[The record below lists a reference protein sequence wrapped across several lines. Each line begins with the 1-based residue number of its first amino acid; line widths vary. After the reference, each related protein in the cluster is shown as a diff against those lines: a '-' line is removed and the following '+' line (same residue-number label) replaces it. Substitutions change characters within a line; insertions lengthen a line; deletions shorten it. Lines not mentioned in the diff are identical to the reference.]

1 MNDCQP
7 RDIYESHLDELLT
20 LLKLPGKA
28 HRSTPSADIIIPSD
42 ALPLAGPRGP
52 ANGMDIS
59 KLAGTVVDDE
69 TANLKGNWTNGTGLP
84 NYVRYGYKYTGPNT
98 NATATFRIKAPKAGR
113 YSVQAFSQAH
123 PNRSTKTPVTLSHK
137 GSITQHI
144 INQRLKSK
152 DDVVSILDV
161 NLSAQEEVTVTIGTK
176 GADGTV
182 HIDAVRL
189 LEVE

>member
-1 MNDCQP
+1 
-7 RDIYESHLDELLT
+7 
-20 LLKLPGKA
+20 
-28 HRSTPSADIIIPSD
+28 
-42 ALPLAGPRGP
+42 
-52 ANGMDIS
+52 MDIS

-84 NYVRYGYKYTGPNT
+84 NYVHYGYKYTGPNT

-113 YSVQAFSQAH
+113 YSVQAFSQPH
-123 PNRSTKTPVTLSHK
+123 PNRSTKTPITVSHND
-137 GSITQHI
+137 SATEHT

-152 DDVVSILDV
+152 DDVVSITDIT
-161 NLSAQEEVTVTIGTK
+161 LSKQDEVIVTIGTR